1 MSALKLIQMTDLH
14 LGPTADYQ
22 CRNFNTL
29 DSFKAVLEACSSI
42 GDGEEIIVLTGDLA
56 SDSQPGAY
64 QQLNKILTQNKKQ
77 AVWLPGN
84 HDDMPL
90 MQKYLSDYPYLP
102 VYEHEYWAVL
112 MIDSSVPGKPGG
124 AISNQQLQ
132 QLEYN
137 LGRLKDKL
145 VLVAMHHS
153 PVSLNSQWLDEHRIS
168 NHQKL
173 HNILITYDNVKA
185 VITGHVHQQHET
197 DWEGIRVYSTPST
210 CFQFAEHS
218 DQFALSDKT
227 PAYRWLELHSNG
239 HIDTGI
245 NRVDFPRGN

>member
-173 HNILITYDNVKA
+173 HSLLVANGNVKA

-197 DWEGIRVYSTPST
+197 DWKGIRVYSTPST

>member
-124 AISNQQLQ
+124 AISNQQLE

-168 NHQKL
+168 NYQKL
-173 HNILITYDNVKA
+173 HSLLVANGNVKA

>member
-1 MSALKLIQMTDLH
+1 MTDLH
-14 LGPTADYQ
+14 LGPTADYL

-29 DSFKAVLEACSSI
+29 DSFKTVLKAFDSKSN
-42 GDGEEIIVLTGDLA
+42 GDDMIVLTGDLA
-56 SDSQPGAY
+56 SDFQPGAY

-77 AVWLPGN
+77 AIWLPGN
-84 HDDMPL
+84 HDDMLL

-124 AISNQQLQ
+124 EISSQ
-132 QLEYN
+132 QLEQLEHN
-137 LGRLKDKL
+137 LKRLKDKL

-153 PVSLNSQWLDEHRIS
+153 PVSMNSLWLDEHRIS

-173 HNILITYDNVKA
+173 HNLLVANGNVKA
-185 VITGHVHQQHET
+185 VITGHVHQQYET

-218 DQFALSDKT
+218 DQFALSDKP

-245 NRVDFPRGN
+245 NRVDFPEGN

>member
-1 MSALKLIQMTDLH
+1 MTDLH
-14 LGPTADYQ
+14 LGPTADYV

-29 DSFKAVLEACSSI
+29 DSFKTVLKAFDSKSN
-42 GDGEEIIVLTGDLA
+42 GKDMVVLTGDLA

-77 AVWLPGN
+77 AIWLPGN
-84 HDDMPL
+84 HDDMLL

-124 AISNQQLQ
+124 EISSQ
-132 QLEYN
+132 QLEQLEHN
-137 LGRLKDKL
+137 LERLKDKL

-153 PVSLNSQWLDEHRIS
+153 PVSMNSLWLDEHRIS

-173 HNILITYDNVKA
+173 HSLLVANGNVKA
-185 VITGHVHQQHET
+185 VITGHVHQQYET
-197 DWEGIRVYSTPST
+197 EWEGIRVYSTPST

-218 DQFALSDKT
+218 DQFTLSDKP

-245 NRVDFPRGN
+245 NRVDFPEGD

>member
-1 MSALKLIQMTDLH
+1 LSILKLIQMTDLH
-14 LGPTADYQ
+14 LGPTADYV

-29 DSFKAVLEACSSI
+29 DSFKTVLKAFDSKSN
-42 GDGEEIIVLTGDLA
+42 GKDMVVLTGDLA

-77 AVWLPGN
+77 AIWLPGN
-84 HDDMPL
+84 HDDMLL

-124 AISNQQLQ
+124 EISSQ
-132 QLEYN
+132 QLEQLEHN
-137 LGRLKDKL
+137 LERLKDKL

-153 PVSLNSQWLDEHRIS
+153 PVSMNSLWLDEHRIS

-173 HNILITYDNVKA
+173 HSLLVANGNVKA
-185 VITGHVHQQHET
+185 VITGHVHQQYET
-197 DWEGIRVYSTPST
+197 EWEGIRVYSTPST

-218 DQFALSDKT
+218 DQFTLSDKP

-245 NRVDFPRGN
+245 NRVDFPEGN

>member
-1 MSALKLIQMTDLH
+1 MTDLH
-14 LGPTADYQ
+14 LGPTADYV

-29 DSFKAVLEACSSI
+29 DSFKTVLKAFDSKSN
-42 GDGEEIIVLTGDLA
+42 GKDMIVLTGDLA

-77 AVWLPGN
+77 AIWLPGN
-84 HDDMPL
+84 HDDMLL

-124 AISNQQLQ
+124 EISSQ
-132 QLEYN
+132 QLEQLEHN
-137 LGRLKDKL
+137 LKRLKDKF

-153 PVSLNSQWLDEHRIS
+153 PVSMNSLWLDEHRIS

-173 HNILITYDNVKA
+173 HSLLVANANANVKA
-185 VITGHVHQQHET
+185 VITGHVHQQYET
-197 DWEGIRVYSTPST
+197 EWEGIRVYSTPST

-218 DQFALSDKT
+218 DQFALSDKP

-245 NRVDFPRGN
+245 NRVDFPEGN

>member
-1 MSALKLIQMTDLH
+1 MTDLH
-14 LGPTADYQ
+14 LGPTADYV

-29 DSFKAVLEACSSI
+29 DSFKTVLKAFDSKSN
-42 GDGEEIIVLTGDLA
+42 GKDMVVLTGDLA

-77 AVWLPGN
+77 AIWLPGN
-84 HDDMPL
+84 HDDMLL

-124 AISNQQLQ
+124 EISSQ
-132 QLEYN
+132 QLEQLEHN
-137 LGRLKDKL
+137 LERLKDKL

-153 PVSLNSQWLDEHRIS
+153 PVSMNSLWLDEHRIS

-173 HNILITYDNVKA
+173 HSLLVANGNVKA
-185 VITGHVHQQHET
+185 VITGHVHQQYET
-197 DWEGIRVYSTPST
+197 EWEGIRVYSTPST

-218 DQFALSDKT
+218 DQFALSDKP

-245 NRVDFPRGN
+245 NRVDFPEGN

>member
-14 LGPTADYQ
+14 LGPTAGYQ

-173 HNILITYDNVKA
+173 HSLLVANGNVKA

-197 DWEGIRVYSTPST
+197 DWKGIRVYSTPST

-218 DQFALSDKT
+218 DQFALSDKN

>member
-14 LGPTADYQ
+14 LGPTAGYQ

-173 HNILITYDNVKA
+173 HSLLVANGNVKA

-197 DWEGIRVYSTPST
+197 DWKGIRVYSTPST

-218 DQFALSDKT
+218 DQFALSDKK

-245 NRVDFPRGN
+245 NRVDFLKGN

>member
-1 MSALKLIQMTDLH
+1 
-14 LGPTADYQ
+14 
-22 CRNFNTL
+22 
-29 DSFKAVLEACSSI
+29 
-42 GDGEEIIVLTGDLA
+42 
-56 SDSQPGAY
+56 
-64 QQLNKILTQNKKQ
+64 
-77 AVWLPGN
+77 
-84 HDDMPL
+84 MPL

-124 AISNQQLQ
+124 AISNQQLEL
-132 QLEYN
+132 LEYN

-168 NHQKL
+168 NYQKL
-173 HNILITYDNVKA
+173 HSLLVANGNVKA